1 MRGVKW
7 FGALCLMMVALVLGG
22 CDSETTGNAPAD
34 GGGGTLD
41 TGVAQDIGGTQ
52 DTGGAQDTGGTQD
65 TGGAQDTGTTPCPKA
80 LAAVGNKTRAV
91 NAGAKTVISVR
102 LSDCKGALSGRSVTF
117 TIQGTAAGAS
127 LSANQASTNATGD
140 ASVTLTAG
148 LTAATFKV
156 KAALSAT
163 VAVLFDITVKAS
175 PFGAVVAKM
184 SYKGSKTFNQFVAH
198 LWQNKPCSTLD
209 PFGLPTALKSAT
221 PVALITGQ
229 PKFTSV
235 PTGQGYSVGVTA
247 HGGGKILG
255 FGCVDQLTVSS
266 AKTTTA
272 LVPIKNLPVVYSGT
286 YNLDNKFNL
295 TGVLPPSV
303 ANTLSMLYEA
313 SDDNDLN
320 NESNNNGTG
329 EYGVDPAAFLLDF
342 VFREI
347 CAWECKS
354 GEKFSNCSEINH
366 PKGDLKALYHN
377 NFTKWSGA
385 QPRGFGLCGVLDWPT
400 SSGYV
405 HYTLQSQLQAMIKA
419 NASAKVLNF
428 LQIASDLSS
437 AFTNMRIK
445 SILTLNNVADDRVG
459 NYTHELKK
467 MVIDVHDLNGKVH
480 VKEFDLSA
488 AGLTNLSYTGNTTA
502 LNDVLQIPVH
512 SFKLQFGMILE
523 YIYLKFVLPTLG
535 YTSTAQMFQTFVN
548 CQSVGTWIYNQV
560 ISYVTISPYSAKD
573 FEKYCGQ
580 ALQAAGTWIEGEI
593 HKLVKDSSTFSLQ
606 GTCEAG
612 NPLGP
617 KRLATTL
624 VGGKWQGKITDNAS
638 TKTFTG
644 TFTGK
649 RK

>member
-1 MRGVKW
+1 MRGVKR
-7 FGALCLMMVALVLGG
+7 FGALCLVMAALVLGG
-22 CDSETTGNAPAD
+22 CDSETTGNSTAD

-41 TGVAQDIGGTQ
+41 TGVAQDTGPRKDTGTKKDAGTQ
-52 DTGGAQDTGGTQD
+52 KDAAGKKDS
-65 TGGAQDTGTTPCPKA
+65 GTTPCPKT
-80 LAAVGNKTRAV
+80 LTAVGNKARAV
-91 NAGAKTVISVR
+91 NAGANTTLSVK
-102 LSDCKGALSGRSVTF
+102 LSDCKGALSGRQVNF
-117 TIQGTAAGAS
+117 TLQGAASGSS
-127 LSANQASTNATGD
+127 LSANQASTNATGN

-148 LTAATFKV
+148 TTAATFKV
-156 KAALSAT
+156 KAAFSAT

-175 PFGAVVAKM
+175 QFGTVVAKL
-184 SYKGSKTFNQFVAH
+184 SYKGSKTFSQFVPF

-209 PFGLPTALKSAT
+209 AFSLPKALKNAT

-229 PKFTSV
+229 PKFTNV
-235 PTGQGYSVGVTA
+235 PVGTGYSVGVTA

-255 FGCVDQLTVSS
+255 FGCVDQLTVSG

-295 TGVLPPSV
+295 TGVLPSSV
-303 ANTLSMLYEA
+303 ANTITMLYEA
-313 SDDNDLN
+313 GDDNDLK
-320 NESNNNGTG
+320 NESNKNGTG

-347 CAWECKS
+347 CGWECKS

-377 NFTKWSGA
+377 NFTKWKGA
-385 QPRGFGLCGVLDWPT
+385 QPRSFGLCGVLDWPN

-405 HYTLQSQLQAMIKA
+405 HYSLQSQLQAMIKA

-437 AFTNMRIK
+437 AFTNMRVK
-445 SILTLNNVADDRVG
+445 SILTLNNVYDDKFG

-467 MVIDVHDLNGKVH
+467 MVIDVHDINGKKH
-480 VKEFDLSA
+480 TQEFDLTA
-488 AGLTNLSYTGNTTA
+488 AGLTNLKYTGNTTSK
-502 LNDVLQIPVH
+502 NDVLQIPSH

-523 YIYLKFVLPTLG
+523 YIYLKILLPKLG

-548 CQSVGTWIYNQV
+548 CQSVGTWLYTQV
-560 ISYVTISPYSAKD
+560 KSYVGISPYSAKD
-573 FEKYCGQ
+573 FEKYCGK

-593 HKLVKDSSTFSLQ
+593 HKLVKDSSTFTLQ

-612 NPLGP
+612 QPLGP

-624 VGGKWQGKITDNAS
+624 VGGKWAGKITDSSS